1 MLIRTT
7 ESLNV
12 RMFDLTSSKLL
23 ILGIIALLVVGPKDL
38 PILLRTIGKYMGMIR
53 KQANEFRAQFDEA
66 MKESEL
72 DTLRKEV
79 ENVGREAEAT
89 MRDAEHSV
97 QKEVNLANSQVDSV
111 IQSSTT
117 TPEIPTVAP
126 VIPPPPVVHVEPV
139 QDLRRPATATNGS
152 GSVNGSHHAEAGEP
166 THTPTGLP
174 IPPKSEIK
182 TGV

>member
-1 MLIRTT
+1 
-7 ESLNV
+7 
-12 RMFDLTSSKLL
+12 MFDLTSSKLL

-97 QKEVNLANSQVDSV
+97 QKEVDLANSQVDSV
-111 IQSSTT
+111 IQSSTV
-117 TPEIPTVAP
+117 TPEIPTTAP
-126 VIPPPPVVHVEPV
+126 LIPPPPALQVEAVKAPEVAPV
-139 QDLRRPATATNGS
+139 QLAATNGKL
-152 GSVNGSHHAEAGEP
+152 NGAHHTSAAEPVAKP
-166 THTPTGLP
+166 
-174 IPPKSEIK
+174 EIK

>member
-1 MLIRTT
+1 
-7 ESLNV
+7 
-12 RMFDLTSSKLL
+12 MFDLTSSKLL

-97 QKEVNLANSQVDSV
+97 QKEVDLANSQVDSV
-111 IQSSTT
+111 IQSSTP
-117 TPEIPTVAP
+117 TPEIPTEAPRIEP
-126 VIPPPPVVHVEPV
+126 VIPPPPAVQVEAPKPPEIV
-139 QDLRRPATATNGS
+139 PPQIAAANGKLNGAHHTSATDA
-152 GSVNGSHHAEAGEP
+152 AAKP
-166 THTPTGLP
+166 
-174 IPPKSEIK
+174 EIK

>member
-1 MLIRTT
+1 
-7 ESLNV
+7 
-12 RMFDLTSSKLL
+12 MFDLTSSKLL

-97 QKEVNLANSQVDSV
+97 QKEVDLANSQVANSQIDAV
-111 IQSSTT
+111 IQSSTQ
-117 TPEIPTVAP
+117 TPEIPTEAP
-126 VIPPPPVVHVEPV
+126 VIPQPPVVHVEPI
-139 QDLRRPATATNGS
+139 QDLRRPDTAVANGK
-152 GSVNGSHHAEAGEP
+152 VNGTHFAEGEA
-166 THTPTGLP
+166 THTPSGLP
-174 IPPKSEIK
+174 IPAKSETK

>member
-1 MLIRTT
+1 
-7 ESLNV
+7 
-12 RMFDLTSSKLL
+12 MFDLTSSKLL

-97 QKEVNLANSQVDSV
+97 QKEVDLANSQVDSV
-111 IQSSTT
+111 IQASTT
-117 TPEIPTVAP
+117 TPTIPTEAP
-126 VIPPPPVVHVEPV
+126 VIPPPPAVHVEPI
-139 QDLRRPATATNGS
+139 QDLRRPETTVANGS
-152 GSVNGSHHAEAGEP
+152 GKVNGTHHVAGEP
-166 THTPTGLP
+166 THTPSGLP
-174 IPPKSEIK
+174 IPPKTETK

>member
-1 MLIRTT
+1 
-7 ESLNV
+7 
-12 RMFDLTSSKLL
+12 MFDLTSSKLL

-97 QKEVNLANSQVDSV
+97 QKEVDLANSQVDNV
-111 IQSSTT
+111 IQSSTP
-117 TPEIPTVAP
+117 TPEIPIEAP
-126 VIPPPPVVHVEPV
+126 VIPPPPAVHVEPV
-139 QDLRRPATATNGS
+139 QDLRRPEALANGKL
-152 GSVNGSHHAEAGEP
+152 NGIRHAEGQP

-174 IPPKSEIK
+174 LAPKSEIK

>member
-1 MLIRTT
+1 
-7 ESLNV
+7 
-12 RMFDLTSSKLL
+12 MFDLTSSKLL

-72 DTLRKEV
+72 DSLRKEV
-79 ENVGREAEAT
+79 ENVGREAQAT

-97 QKEVNLANSQVDSV
+97 QKEVDLANSQVESV
-111 IQSSTT
+111 IQSSAP
-117 TPEIPTVAP
+117 TPEIPTEAP
-126 VIPPPPVVHVEPV
+126 VIPPPPAVQVEPV
-139 QDLRRPATATNGS
+139 QDLRRPETAAVANGRM
-152 GSVNGSHHAEAGEP
+152 NGAYHAEGEP

-174 IPPKSEIK
+174 VPPKSEIK

>member
-1 MLIRTT
+1 
-7 ESLNV
+7 
-12 RMFDLTSSKLL
+12 MFDLTSSKLL

-89 MRDAEHSV
+89 VREAEYSV
-97 QKEVNLANSQVDSV
+97 QKQVDAANSQVDSV
-111 IQSSTT
+111 IQSNTP
-117 TPEIPTVAP
+117 TPEIPTTAP
-126 VIPPPPVVHVEPV
+126 VIPPVIPAEPTPIAV
-139 QDLRRPATATNGS
+139 TSVAHGSNVSNGNNAHTNGS
-152 GSVNGSHHAEAGEP
+152 SDHYHNGIAPNVGPAATPAESAP
-166 THTPTGLP
+166 A
-174 IPPKSEIK
+174 IK

>member
-1 MLIRTT
+1 
-7 ESLNV
+7 
-12 RMFDLTSSKLL
+12 MFDLTSSKLL

-97 QKEVNLANSQVDSV
+97 QKEVDLANSQVDSV
-111 IQSSTT
+111 IQSSTA
-117 TPEIPTVAP
+117 TPVIPTEAP
-126 VIPPPPVVHVEPV
+126 IIPPPPAVQVEPP
-139 QDLRRPATATNGS
+139 QDLPRPAIADS
-152 GSVNGSHHAEAGEP
+152 GGKVNGTHHADASPTPHMP
-166 THTPTGLP
+166 THTSNGLP
-174 IPPKSEIK
+174 IPQPGQPGSTSETK

>member
-1 MLIRTT
+1 
-7 ESLNV
+7 
-12 RMFDLTSSKLL
+12 MFDLTSSKLL

-38 PILLRTIGKYMGMIR
+38 PLLLRTIGKYMGMIR

-97 QKEVNLANSQVDSV
+97 QKEVDLANSQVDSV
-111 IQSSTT
+111 IQSSTL
-117 TPEIPTVAP
+117 TPEIPTEAP
-126 VIPPPPVVHVEPV
+126 RIEAMIPPPPAVQVEAPKPPEISPP
-139 QDLRRPATATNGS
+139 QIAATNGKL
-152 GSVNGSHHAEAGEP
+152 NGAHHASATDVAKP
-166 THTPTGLP
+166 
-174 IPPKSEIK
+174 EIK

>member
-1 MLIRTT
+1 
-7 ESLNV
+7 
-12 RMFDLTSSKLL
+12 MFDLTSSKLL

-89 MRDAEHSV
+89 MRDAEHRV
-97 QKEVNLANSQVDSV
+97 QKEVDLANSQVDSV

-117 TPEIPTVAP
+117 TPEIPTEAP
-126 VIPPPPVVHVEPV
+126 VIPPPPAVHVEPL
-139 QDLRRPATATNGS
+139 QDLRRSDVVANGN
-152 GSVNGSHHAEAGEP
+152 GKVNGTHHADEP

>member
-1 MLIRTT
+1 
-7 ESLNV
+7 
-12 RMFDLTSSKLL
+12 MFDLTSSKLL

-97 QKEVNLANSQVDSV
+97 QKEVDLANSQVDSV
-111 IQSSTT
+111 IQSSTP
-117 TPEIPTVAP
+117 TPAIPTEAP
-126 VIPPPPVVHVEPV
+126 LIPPTPAVQVEPA
-139 QDLRRPATATNGS
+139 QDLRRLETVVANGPVANGS
-152 GSVNGSHHAEAGEP
+152 GHVNGTHPAAGEP
-166 THTPTGLP
+166 THTPSGLP
-174 IPPKSEIK
+174 IPPKPETK